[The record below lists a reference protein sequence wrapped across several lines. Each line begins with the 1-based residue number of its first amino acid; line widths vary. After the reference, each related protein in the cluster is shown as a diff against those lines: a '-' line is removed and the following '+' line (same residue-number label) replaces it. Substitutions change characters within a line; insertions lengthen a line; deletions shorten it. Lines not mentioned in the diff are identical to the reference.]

1 MNKHDTFISLLDQEI
16 AWSSSLENQKKCDI
30 SEEQANYYIRGL
42 KQAKSFLYMVRP
54 TIELITC
61 QSGDWEVLRING
73 EDDFEQEGHS
83 ISNTDWI
90 RLLNYLGYEVKIRC
104 ISDEDMENEDY

>member
-1 MNKHDTFISLLDQEI
+1 MNEHDIFISLLNQEI
-16 AWSSSLENQKKCDI
+16 AWTSSLENQKKCGI

-61 QSGDWEVLRING
+61 QSGDWEVLRISG
-73 EDDFEQEGHS
+73 DDFEQEGHS
-83 ISNTDWI
+83 VSNTDWI
-90 RLLNYLGYEVKIRC
+90 RLLNYLGYEVKTKC
-104 ISDEDMENEDY
+104 ISDEEMENGDY